1 MPRQRSPNRDKA
13 KAMYIDSKGKM
24 LLKDIAAQLD
34 VKDTQ
39 VRKWKSQDKWDEELK
54 GNVTNRKRNVTKK
67 SKGID
72 GQLKTELLPEEIE
85 TLNNE
90 ELTEKQRLFCLYY
103 VRWFNATKAYQKAY
117 GCDYT
122 TAMVNGCKLL
132 SNPKIQTHIQSIKD
146 AKIKQS
152 MYTAE
157 DYFQKMMDIAYSD
170 VTDYMTFGQETVAV
184 TGAFGPLE
192 VVDPITKE
200 KKILTKD
207 INVVRFKDSSEV
219 DGTLIQEVK
228 QGKDGCSIKLV
239 SKEFALKWLDKHYSE
254 ATELQQAQLEQLRA
268 QTKKLEAETQEDE
281 EIEDDGFLDAI
292 KNAEVGG
299 WNDEEI

>member
-152 MYTAE
+152 MYTIE

-170 VTDYMTFGQETVAV
+170 VTDYLEFGQEETLVMSMY
-184 TGAFGPLE
+184 GPIKIENSNGDKELL
-192 VVDPITKE
+192 KE
-200 KKILTKD
+200 KK
-207 INVVRFKDSSEV
+207 NFVRLRESCEV

-228 QGKDGCSIKLV
+228 QGKEGVSVKLI
-239 SKEFALKWLDKHYSE
+239 SKEFALKWLDKHYSD
-254 ATELQQAQLEQLRA
+254 ATDMQKAQLDKLRA

>member
-170 VTDYMTFGQETVAV
+170 VTDYLEFGQEETLV
-184 TGAFGPLE
+184 TPMYGPIKIENSNGDKELL
-192 VVDPITKE
+192 KE
-200 KKILTKD
+200 KK
-207 INVVRFKDSSEV
+207 NFVRLRESCEV

-228 QGKDGCSIKLV
+228 QGKEGVSVKLI
-239 SKEFALKWLDKHYSE
+239 SKEFALKWLDKHYSD
-254 ATELQQAQLEQLRA
+254 ATDMQKAQLDKLRA

>member
-192 VVDPITKE
+192 VVDAITKE

-207 INVVRFKDSSEV
+207 INVLRFKDSSEV

-268 QTKKLEAETQEDE
+268 QTDKLKKESDTETIAEKVT
-281 EIEDDGFLDAI
+281 II
-292 KNAEVGG
+292 
-299 WNDEEI
+299 NDLPK